1 MGATIYKDI
10 EMSYSME
17 RALDPQYTSNVTSQY
32 KQATKHRVVR
42 YTVEENFVNC
52 PEIVEEYDVW
62 RSQQESV
69 EQLTFK
75 GVFHNSFV
83 QPMFDIR
90 TAEIREDWGQ
100 RNALLERTRKAK
112 ILGMARNFDVKLF
125 EPISVDYIAS
135 TGDYIIRDGGGRA
148 HAAWLRGIFHVP
160 ATVRYID
167 NAEESRSLFN
177 AQDKYAAA
185 ISSYDKFLQQLLDTK
200 HNRHNMAS
208 DTWNI
213 AKSSGFSLHYSN
225 KSLHAPLVEGI
236 GVLQRIIRKSGGD
249 AKDVNWGSKRAP
261 NIAMAVDAIKHA
273 FPELDEI
280 PVSVL
285 EALTAFVYVSKNRIP
300 SGDEGIARLKQ
311 FVCDVRDSHTRL
323 KDLGKWAKT
332 LHFDSANHYSEYG
345 AASFMEKW
353 NVLYV
358 NKNKG
363 RKKPSV
369 YRWVKWDQDEIEIT
383 KNKLMPFARDESL
396 LPS

>member
-1 MGATIYKDI
+1 MN
-10 EMSYSME
+10 YSITKA
-17 RALDPQYTSNVTSQY
+17 RDPQYTSKVTSQY
-32 KQATKHRVVR
+32 RQATKHRVVR
-42 YTVEENFVNC
+42 YTVAENFAAC
-52 PEIVEEYDVW
+52 PEIVEEYDMW
-62 RSQQESV
+62 RSLQESV
-69 EQLTFK
+69 EQLTFNE
-75 GVFHNSFV
+75 VFHDEFP

-125 EPISVDYIAS
+125 EPISVDYIVS
-135 TGDYIIRDGGGRA
+135 TGEYIIRDGGGRA

-167 NAEESRSLFN
+167 SAGESRSLFN

-200 HNRHNMAS
+200 HTRHNMAS

-213 AKSSGFSLHYSN
+213 AKSSGFSLHHSN
-225 KSLHAPLVEGI
+225 KSLQAPLVEGI

-285 EALTAFVYVSKNRIP
+285 EALTAFIYVSKNRIP
-300 SGDEGIARLKQ
+300 SGDEGITRLKQ
-311 FVCDVRDSHTRL
+311 FVCDVRNSRVML
-323 KDLGKWAKT
+323 KDLSKWAKI
-332 LHFDSANHYSEYG
+332 LHFDSANHYAEYG

-353 NVLYV
+353 NTIYV

-369 YRWVKWDQDEIEIT
+369 YRWVKWDQDEIDII